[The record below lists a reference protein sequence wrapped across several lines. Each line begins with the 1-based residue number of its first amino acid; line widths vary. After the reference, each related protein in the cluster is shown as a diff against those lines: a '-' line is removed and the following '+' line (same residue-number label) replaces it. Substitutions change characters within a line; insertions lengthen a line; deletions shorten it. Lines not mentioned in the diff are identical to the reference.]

1 MAIYALTGN
10 DSLILNDRVIKELSD
25 GSTIEVSY
33 QNDRIGMSTGKNNNT
48 VIAENRQGLNASLTL
63 RVVRGGAD
71 DRWLNG
77 LSIQQDKDLPSFNL
91 INGSFTKRIGNGQG
105 RPPILIDPDTQ
116 DRLALRKLFPD
127 GGRKQRPVIAQLSRH
142 RLPFFDE
149 ILIRKNLVGHVNIP
163 VLSLH

>member
-25 GSTIEVSY
+25 GSTIEISY

-77 LSIQQDKDLPSFNL
+77 LSIQQDKDLPTFNL

-105 RPPILIDPDTQ
+105 SVKYDNYVLLGGVFNR
-116 DRLALRKLFPD
+116 FPD
-127 GGRKQRPVIAQLSRH
+127 VQ
-142 RLPFFDE
+142 E
-149 ILIRKNLVGHVNIP
+149 NLVGDTEQGTVVYTIMFAQCQRG
-163 VLSLH
+163 LS

>member
-25 GSTIEVSY
+25 SSTIEISY

-48 VIAENRQGLNASLTL
+48 VIAENRQGLNATLTL

-105 RPPILIDPDTQ
+105 SVKYDNYVLLGGAFNR
-116 DRLALRKLFPD
+116 FPD
-127 GGRKQRPVIAQLSRH
+127 VQ
-142 RLPFFDE
+142 E
-149 ILIRKNLVGHVNIP
+149 NLVGDTEQGTVVYTIMFAQCQRG
-163 VLSLH
+163 LS

>member
-10 DSLILNDRVIKELSD
+10 DSLILNDRVIKDLSD
-25 GSTIEVSY
+25 GSTIEISY

-77 LSIQQDKDLPSFNL
+77 LSIQQDKDLPTFNL

-105 RPPILIDPDTQ
+105 SVKYDNYVLLGGVFNR
-116 DRLALRKLFPD
+116 FPD
-127 GGRKQRPVIAQLSRH
+127 VQ
-142 RLPFFDE
+142 E
-149 ILIRKNLVGHVNIP
+149 NLVGDTEQGTVVYTIMFAQCQRG
-163 VLSLH
+163 LS

>member
-105 RPPILIDPDTQ
+105 SVKYDNYTLLGGVFNR
-116 DRLALRKLFPD
+116 FPD
-127 GGRKQRPVIAQLSRH
+127 VQ
-142 RLPFFDE
+142 E
-149 ILIRKNLVGHVNIP
+149 NLVGDTEQGTVVYTIMFAQCQRG
-163 VLSLH
+163 LS